1 MNLAQNR
8 PPIGRNCRSSPAR
21 VAGRGSGAPAS
32 HLGIRG
38 DRKMPLFAQFPPA
51 SLFKAIGRA
60 VSRRAITRQAASGT
74 ALANGRLWRSAGG
87 P

>member
-1 MNLAQNR
+1 MIHAHNR

-21 VAGRGSGAPAS
+21 IAGQASAAPLS
-32 HLGIRG
+32 QPNLRIGRRI
-38 DRKMPLFAQFPPA
+38 PLFAQFPPA

-60 VSRRAITRQAASGT
+60 VSPRAIVRQAASGT
-74 ALANGRLWRSAGG
+74 ALANGRLWRAAGG

>member
-1 MNLAQNR
+1 MNHAQNR

-21 VAGRGSGAPAS
+21 VAGRAGGAPLS
-32 HLGIRG
+32 HLGVRG
-38 DRKMPLFAQFPPA
+38 DRKLPLFAQFPPA

-60 VSRRAITRQAASGT
+60 VSRRAIARQAASGT
-74 ALANGRLWRSAGG
+74 ALANGRLGRAAGG